1 MRPEL
6 HPACAAFPPM
16 SAQELQLLA
25 EDIRQNGQ
33 LEAITMLAGLIL
45 DGRCRWEACEMIGVE
60 QRIVEFAGSD
70 PIAFVLSKNERRRHL
85 PLVQRALI
93 AEALASLAHG
103 SNRYAT
109 VKKIEVENSTST
121 FSRYDAAKA
130 MNISIGSLHDART
143 LRAHGEPHIVEM
155 VRTGQVPLQ
164 ATSRIVTHTPRAVQ
178 QTWQEPEQVREVVQK
193 YTAKKQDA
201 KKPAVKGGMINP
213 PYRGLKP
220 IRTEDLGLPPEDA
233 SFAERSAHIEK
244 YGKVQLRPK
253 LVQDMINHRDMIGG
267 LIAPILS
274 IANEHQPD
282 AAAFFAAIDEL
293 LAWKPKKGES
303 NGWATDFAA
312 NGREYLKLLD
322 LKLDAAVALLET
334 LRELLAARR

>member
-1 MRPEL
+1 MP
-6 HPACAAFPPM
+6 
-16 SAQELQLLA
+16 AQELQLLA
-25 EDIRQNGQ
+25 EDIRKNGQ
-33 LEAITMLAGLIL
+33 AEAITMLAGLIL
-45 DGRCRWEACEMIGVE
+45 DGRCRWEACEMI
-60 QRIVEFAGSD
+60 RIEPRTVEFTGSD

-93 AEALASLAHG
+93 AEALATLAHG
-103 SNRYAT
+103 SNQFGKM
-109 VKKIEVENSTST
+109 KKEEVENSSSS

-155 VRTGQVPLQ
+155 VRTGKVPLQ
-164 ATSRIVTHTPRAVQ
+164 ATARIVTNTPRAVQ
-178 QTWQEPEQVREVVQK
+178 QAWQEPEVHEVVRK
-193 YTAKKQDA
+193 YNAEKKTAKKPVA
-201 KKPAVKGGMINP
+201 KTKSGMINP

-220 IRTEDLGLPPEDA
+220 IRTEDLGLPDEDA
-233 SFAERSAHIEK
+233 SFAERNAHIEK

-282 AAAFFAAIDEL
+282 AEAFLAAIDEL
-293 LAWKPKKGES
+293 LAWKPKKGEP

-322 LKLDAAVALLET
+322 LKLDTALTLLET
-334 LRELLAARR
+334 LRKLLAARRHVAPAVLQVH

>member
-1 MRPEL
+1 
-6 HPACAAFPPM
+6 M
-16 SAQELQLLA
+16 SAQELKLLA
-25 EDIRQNGQ
+25 EDIRKNGQ
-33 LEAITMLAGLIL
+33 VEAITMLTGLIL
-45 DGRCRWEACEMIGVE
+45 DGRCRWEACEIIGIE
-60 QRIVEFAGSD
+60 PRTVEFIGTD

-93 AEALASLAHG
+93 AEALATLAHG
-103 SNRYAT
+103 SNQFGKM
-109 VKKIEVENSTST
+109 KKEEVENSTSS

-164 ATSRIVTHTPRAVQ
+164 ATSRIVTNTPRVVQ
-178 QTWQEPEQVREVVQK
+178 QTWQKPEQVQEVVRK
-193 YTAKKQDA
+193 YKTLKKPA
-201 KKPAVKGGMINP
+201 KKPPGKSGMINP

-233 SFAERSAHIEK
+233 SFAERNAHIEK

-253 LVQDMINHRDMIGG
+253 LVQDMINHRDMVGG

-282 AAAFFAAIDEL
+282 APTFLAAIDEL

-312 NGREYLKLLD
+312 NGREYLRLLD
-322 LKLDAAVALLET
+322 QKLDAALTLLGA
-334 LRELLAARR
+334 LRELLAARSHAAE

>member
-1 MRPEL
+1 
-6 HPACAAFPPM
+6 M
-16 SAQELQLLA
+16 SSQELQLLA
-25 EDIRQNGQ
+25 EDIRKNGQ
-33 LEAITMLAGLIL
+33 AEAITMLAGSIL
-45 DGRCRWEACEMIGVE
+45 DGRCRWEACEMVGVE
-60 QRIVEFAGSD
+60 PRTVEFIGSD

-93 AEALASLAHG
+93 AEALATLANG
-103 SNRYAT
+103 SNRYST
-109 VKKIEVENSTST
+109 TRKVGSENSKPT
-121 FSRYDAAKA
+121 FSREDACAA
-130 MNISIGSLHDART
+130 MNISPASLDDARA
-143 LRAHGEPHIVEM
+143 LRKYGETHIVEM
-155 VRTGQVPLQ
+155 VRIGEVPLQ
-164 ATSRIVTHTPRAVQ
+164 ATSRIVMHTPRAVQ
-178 QTWQEPEQVREVVQK
+178 QAWQEPEQVREVVQK
-193 YTAKKQDA
+193 HKAGKKTT
-201 KKPAVKGGMINP
+201 KKPVAKSGGMINP

-233 SFAERSAHIEK
+233 SFAERNAHIEK

-282 AAAFFAAIDEL
+282 ATAFFAAIDEL

-312 NGREYLKLLD
+312 NGREYLRLLD
-322 LKLDAAVALLET
+322 LKLDTALALLET
-334 LRELLAARR
+334 LRELLAARRHS

>member
-1 MRPEL
+1 
-6 HPACAAFPPM
+6 M

-25 EDIRQNGQ
+25 EDIRKNGQ

-93 AEALASLAHG
+93 AEALATLANG
-103 SNRYAT
+103 SNQYGKM
-109 VKKIEVENSTST
+109 KKVGFENSKPS
-121 FSRYDAAKA
+121 FSRDDAAAA
-130 MNISIGSLHDART
+130 MNISPASLDEARA
-143 LRAHGEPHIVEM
+143 LRKYGETHIIEM

-164 ATSRIVTHTPRAVQ
+164 GTSRIVMHTPRAVQ

-193 YTAKKQDA
+193 HKAGKKTA
-201 KKPAVKGGMINP
+201 KKPAAKSGMINP

-233 SFAERSAHIEK
+233 SFAERNAHIEK

-282 AAAFFAAIDEL
+282 AAAFFAAVDEL
-293 LAWKPKKGES
+293 LAWKPKKGEF

-312 NGREYLKLLD
+312 NGREYLRLLD
-322 LKLDAAVALLET
+322 LKLDTALALLET
-334 LRELLAARR
+334 LRERLAARRHS

>member
-1 MRPEL
+1 
-6 HPACAAFPPM
+6 M
-16 SAQELQLLA
+16 SAQELKLLA
-25 EDIRQNGQ
+25 EDIRKNGQ
-33 LEAITMLAGLIL
+33 VEAITMLTGLIL
-45 DGRCRWEACEMIGVE
+45 DGRCRWEACEIIGIE
-60 QRIVEFAGSD
+60 PCTVEFTGTD
-70 PIAFVLSKNERRRHL
+70 PIAFVLSKNEQRRHL

-109 VKKIEVENSTST
+109 VKKVEAENSVST
-121 FSRYDAAKA
+121 FLSRDDAAAA
-130 MNISIGSLHDART
+130 MNISRGSLEDARA

-155 VRTGQVPLQ
+155 VRTGKVPLQ
-164 ATSRIVTHTPRAVQ
+164 ATSRIVTNTPRVVQ
-178 QTWQEPEQVREVVQK
+178 QTWQKPEQVQEVVRK
-193 YTAKKQDA
+193 YKTLKKPA
-201 KKPAVKGGMINP
+201 KKPPGKSGMINP

-233 SFAERSAHIEK
+233 SFAERNAHIEK

-253 LVQDMINHRDMIGG
+253 LVQDMINHRDMVGG

-282 AAAFFAAIDEL
+282 APTFLRAIDEL
-293 LAWKPKKGES
+293 LAWKPKKGEP

-312 NGREYLKLLD
+312 NGREYLRLLD
-322 LKLDAAVALLET
+322 QKLDAALTLLEA
-334 LRELLAARR
+334 LRELLAARSHAAE